1 MFSICLYSSIVLI
14 KTHPV
19 QLHWWGVVGAC
30 AALHQVSMVLFDRI
44 GASSNFQEPSLSK
57 WNRASMKQSLEK
69 KSWRRDEENVG
80 EVEPISDRAG
90 SRKDLK
96 GGVEV
101 QNCGCSDQRR
111 VELSYSIMFLFGRQ
125 FHTEVGIPENSEA
138 SVGRWNCYKTF
149 WALLT
154 SGTLLRGLLSTYFGL
169 RKSYIW
175 YQMQKSNWSSMIRH

>member
-1 MFSICLYSSIVLI
+1 MFSSIVLI
-14 KTHPV
+14 KTRPV
-19 QLHWWGVVGAC
+19 QLHWWGGEVIGAC
-30 AALHQVSMVLFDRI
+30 AALHKVSMVLFDRI

-57 WNRASMKQSLEK
+57 WNRASMKKQSLEK

-101 QNCGCSDQRR
+101 QNCGRSDQRR

-154 SGTLLRGLLSTYFGL
+154 LGTLLRGLLSTYFGL
-169 RKSYIW
+169 RK
-175 YQMQKSNWSSMIRH
+175 